1 MINVNICRDKAGNIK
16 RFVVKG
22 HAGYAREGRDDIV
35 CAAVSAVA
43 YTAAG
48 ALGELA
54 GIKDFFEE
62 RHGFM
67 TCSIDVDILPELKHA
82 AEIIMAAAEIGF
94 KQIELAYP
102 KHVKVM
108 DEEV

>member
-16 RFVVKG
+16 KFVVKG
-22 HAGYAREGRDDIV
+22 HAGYAREGEDIV

-48 ALGELA
+48 ALGDLI

-67 TCSIDVDILPELKHA
+67 TCSIDVDILPELKHDA
-82 AEIIMAAAEIGF
+82 GIILAAAEIGF
-94 KQIELAYP
+94 RQIELAYP

>member
-1 MINVNICRDKAGNIK
+1 MVNVNICRDKTGIIK
-16 RFVVKG
+16 KFVVKG
-22 HAGYAREGRDDIV
+22 HAGYAREGRDIV

-48 ALGELA
+48 ALEDLI

-62 RHGFM
+62 RHGFL
-67 TCSIDVDILPELKHA
+67 TCSIDVHMSPELKHDA
-82 AEIIMAAAEIGF
+82 GIIMAAAGIGF

>member
-1 MINVNICRDKAGNIK
+1 MVNVNICRDKAGNIK
-16 RFVVKG
+16 KFVVKG
-22 HAGYAREGRDDIV
+22 HAGFDREGRDIV
-35 CAAVSAVA
+35 CAAVSTVA
-43 YTAAG
+43 YTSAG
-48 ALGELA
+48 SLQELV
-54 GIKDFFEE
+54 GLENFFEE

-67 TCSIDVDILPELKHA
+67 TCSIDMDISPELKHDA
-82 AEIIMAAAEIGF
+82 QIIMAVAYIGF

>member
-1 MINVNICRDKAGNIK
+1 MVNVNICRDKAGNIK
-16 RFVVKG
+16 KFVVKG
-22 HAGYAREGRDDIV
+22 HAGYAKAGRDIV

-48 ALGELA
+48 ALDELI

-62 RHGFM
+62 RDGFM
-67 TCSIDVDILPELKHA
+67 LCSIDVDISPEQQHDAK
-82 AEIIMAAAEIGF
+82 IIMAAAQVGF

>member
-1 MINVNICRDKAGNIK
+1 MVNVNICRDKAGNIK
-16 RFVVKG
+16 KFVVKG
-22 HAGYAREGRDDIV
+22 HAGFAREGKDIV

-48 ALGELA
+48 ALGDLI

-67 TCSIDVDILPELKHA
+67 TCSIDVDISPELKHDA
-82 AEIIMAAAEIGF
+82 GIIMASAEIGF

-102 KHVKVM
+102 RHVKVM

>member
-1 MINVNICRDKAGNIK
+1 MINVNICRDKAGNIIK
-16 RFVVKG
+16 FVVKG
-22 HAGYAREGRDDIV
+22 HAGYAREGRDIV

-48 ALGELA
+48 ALGDLI

-62 RHGFM
+62 KHGFM
-67 TCSIDVDILPELKHA
+67 TCSVDVDILPELRHD
-82 AEIIMAAAEIGF
+82 AEIIMATAEIGF

>member
-1 MINVNICRDKAGNIK
+1 MIKVNICRDKAGNIK
-16 RFVVKG
+16 KFVVKG
-22 HAGYAREGRDDIV
+22 HAGFAENGKDIV

-43 YTAAG
+43 YTTVG
-48 ALGELA
+48 SLQDLI

-62 RHGFM
+62 RDGFM
-67 TCSIDVDILPELKHA
+67 TCSIHMDISPEKKHDA
-82 AEIIMAAAEIGF
+82 GIIMATAEIGF

>member
-16 RFVVKG
+16 KFVVKG
-22 HAGYAREGRDDIV
+22 HAGYAREGRDIV

-48 ALGELA
+48 ALGDLA

-67 TCSIDVDILPELKHA
+67 TCSIDVDISPEFKHDA
-82 AEIIMAAAEIGF
+82 GIIMATAGIGF